1 METLKNIVYILTFIG
16 VPSLITSAGF
26 CWRACRKF
34 STKLDILMNAVQK
47 QMRRDL
53 MNDYHKF
60 IKQGWISDD
69 DLEEWESGYQA
80 YHNLGVNGI
89 MDSKREELMRLP
101 NENPN

>member
-1 METLKNIVYILTFIG
+1 METFKNIVCILAFIG

-26 CWRACRKF
+26 CWRSCKMF
-34 STKLDILMNAVQK
+34 SDKIDILMNAVQK

-53 MNDYHKF
+53 MNDYHKY
-60 IKQGWISDD
+60 IKQGWVSDD
-69 DLEEWESGYQA
+69 DLEEWESAYQA